1 VFASWGLSRR
11 TQPLLQVLTSRQY
24 RRRGFDLEVVA
35 EVLSKVDSMAAKVV
49 VIADVG
55 SKVER
60 VGERYELAGRR
71 VHEPCKGMFDLGRHY
86 PPRAVDLLELELDRP
101 IAMEGSQRLLA
112 TI

>member
-1 VFASWGLSRR
+1 V
-11 TQPLLQVLTSRQY
+11 
-24 RRRGFDLEVVA
+24 
-35 EVLSKVDSMAAKVV
+35 EVLSKVDNTAARAA
-49 VIADVG
+49 VIAGGG

-71 VHEPCKGMFDLGRHY
+71 VDEPCKGVFDLGRHY